1 MAVALEKRARDRNAD
16 AGSRMHMLDW
26 VEGLAGPFRDSLNTL
41 VGPTGAK
48 LLPSA
53 KWMPYSSTEQGRREA
68 RLMLDDGFI
77 SELRQSAL
85 RAWWLGNGDPRGNEP
100 NWDLVATAVWPD
112 GREGLV
118 LVDAKAHVNELS
130 EAGKEPPPKD
140 APRRQENHQSI
151 GAAIKEAQAGL
162 GGAAAGIKISRDRHY
177 QLSNRI
183 AFAWKLARLGTPV
196 ALVHLGFCGD
206 RGMGPGCL
214 RSESHWR
221 EAFEAHAKP
230 VFPPEMLEREIGC
243 GMASFWVLVRARMA
257 VRLSHDG

>member
-1 MAVALEKRARDRNAD
+1 MAAALEKRARDRNAE

-41 VGPTGAK
+41 IAPTGAK

-68 RLMLDDGFI
+68 RLMIDDGFI

-85 RAWWLGNGDPRGNEP
+85 RAWWLGGGDPRGNEP
-100 NWDLVATAVWPD
+100 NWDLAATAVWPD

-118 LVDAKAHVNELS
+118 LIEATAHAGELS
-130 EAGKEPPPKD
+130 EAGKEPPPKA
-140 APRRQENHQSI
+140 APRRHENHQSI
-151 GAAIKEAQAGL
+151 GAAIKDARDAL
-162 GGAAAGIKISRDRHY
+162 GGAEAGVNISRDRHY

-196 ALVHLGFCGD
+196 ALVYLGFCGD
-206 RGMGPGCL
+206 KGMGPGFL

-221 EAFEAHAKP
+221 EVFEAHARP
-230 VFPPEMLEREIGC
+230 VFPRNMLEREIPC
-243 GMASFWVLVRARMA
+243 GMASFWLLVRARMA
-257 VRLSHDG
+257 VRHSYD

>member
-1 MAVALEKRARDRNAD
+1 MAAALEKRARGRNAE

-41 VGPTGAK
+41 VAPTGAK

-68 RLMLDDGFI
+68 RLMSDHGFI
-77 SELRQSAL
+77 SELRQDAL
-85 RAWWLGNGDPRGNEP
+85 RAWWLGGDRRANEP
-100 NWDLVATAVWPD
+100 SWDLAATAVWPD

-118 LVDAKAHVNELS
+118 LIEAKAHVNELS
-130 EAGKEPPPKD
+130 EAGKAAPPKD
-140 APRRQENHQSI
+140 MPRRYENHQTV
-151 GAAIKEAQAGL
+151 GAAIKDAQDGL
-162 GGAAAGIKISRDRHY
+162 GGAAAGVRISRDRHY

-196 ALVHLGFCGD
+196 ALVYLGFCGD
-206 RGMGPGCL
+206 KGMGPGFL

-221 EAFEAHAKP
+221 EMFEAHAEP
-230 VFPPEMLEREIGC
+230 ILPPDMLEREIPC

-257 VRLSHDG
+257 VRHSYDG